1 VSVESVIREVFPRPR
16 RPVTFER
23 ALPLVAFLGVFG
35 AGCLMLEL
43 ADVVTFTSYGAFLLL
58 AAAPWLWWL
67 HLAGRGGLRGAR
79 GVVALLVRLSL
90 LGVLVFGLAEP
101 RAVRKSDVMSLMYAV
116 DMSDSIGREASD
128 AGLEY
133 VTRTVGG
140 KKDNDEAGLVVFG
153 RNAAVELPP
162 SPSFPMEFLAVS
174 SVVSPDGTNLEKAL
188 SLSAAVLPDENL
200 NRIVLI
206 SDGTSTEG
214 NLSAALDELRAR
226 DVVVDVLPIQY
237 GYEREVWLEKLE
249 LPQRVRVGQTYEA
262 AVVLSSLEDG
272 AGVLKLAENGQTV
285 YEEQVEFSAG
295 KNRYVLP
302 VHLREPGYYEYVA
315 HIEPPEGTDAWQ
327 DNNRVINHLY
337 LKGEGKVMVVTDPS
351 GDERDWRALARAL
364 REARFGVEVHS
375 SYEVPRNPLALMPYD
390 CVVLANVPADALDVV
405 QMDALHDSVYN
416 QGLGLLM
423 VGGANSFGAGG
434 YHRTAIEKA
443 LPVSM
448 DISQRKVMPKGALA
462 IILHTCEFAQ
472 GNTWGKRIAKA
483 AIRVLSD
490 KDEVGV
496 LAYGASGEG
505 WMFPMTP
512 AGEYDRLVRL
522 INEASIGDMPS
533 FTPTMQMG
541 LKGLKASNAAVRHM
555 IIISDGDPSPP
566 PPELL
571 EQLVNANVSVSTVAI
586 NPHTPQD
593 TKIMQYIARA
603 TGGRYYFPGDPRR
616 LPSIFIKEAKT
627 LSRKLIQNVTFTPE
641 AGMPSP
647 ILKGVGGFPE
657 LKGYVL
663 TTLKDRAGNIL
674 RVPAE
679 EGQND
684 PLLATWRYGLGKA
697 GAFTSDLSPNWGAVW
712 VNWDKY
718 VPFVKQLITDL
729 SRAEDARHLQMQCF
743 AEGDSGV
750 IMVEDYHPEGAFL
763 TLDAYVSG
771 PRGESQTVRLRQVG
785 PRRYQGDFPLWGQ
798 GRYQVAASA
807 LGADRRE
814 KIVGGFVVPYSREY
828 LRFRS
833 NPAALREIA
842 EQTGGRLLA
851 GDESGEGVFLRER
864 TARSSSRPIFDW
876 FLIALA
882 CLVPLDV
889 GVRRIQLDWA
899 LIAGW
904 FRRRK
909 GEQAGGTLD
918 ALLKRKR
925 QIPTMK
931 SKGTRPLPRAGR
943 TEVGPQEPP
952 AREPSRPEA
961 EPEDVEGLSTTQRL
975 LRAREKWRE
984 EEQDDD

>member
-1 VSVESVIREVFPRPR
+1 
-16 RPVTFER
+16 VTFER
-23 ALPLVAFLGVFG
+23 ALPLVVFLGAFG

-43 ADVVTFTSYGAFLLL
+43 ADVVTFTSYWAFLLL

-67 HLAGRGGLRGAR
+67 HMAGRGGLRGAR
-79 GVVALLVRLSL
+79 GVIALLVRLSL

-162 SPSFPMEFLAVS
+162 APSFPMEFVAVS

-188 SLSAAVLPDENL
+188 SLSSAVLPDENL

-206 SDGTSTEG
+206 TDGTATEG
-214 NLSAALDELRAR
+214 SVSAALDELKAR
-226 DVVVDVLPIQY
+226 DVTVDVLPIQY

-272 AGVLKLAENGQTV
+272 AGLLRLTENGETV
-285 YEEQVEFSAG
+285 YEEEVEFNAG

-302 VHLREPGYYEYVA
+302 IHLREPGYYEYVA
-315 HIEPPEGTDAWQ
+315 RIDPPEASDAWE

-351 GDERDWRALARAL
+351 GDERDWQTLVRAL
-364 REARFGVEVHS
+364 REARFGVEVRS
-375 SYEVPRNPLALMPYD
+375 AYEVPRNPLALMPYD
-390 CVVLANVPADALDVV
+390 CVALVNVPADALDVV
-405 QMDALHDSVYN
+405 QMQALHDGVYN

-434 YHRTAIEKA
+434 YHRTPVEKA

-490 KDEVGV
+490 RDEVGV
-496 LAYGASGEG
+496 LAYEYSGGEQ
-505 WMFPMTP
+505 WIVPMAP
-512 AGEYDRLVRL
+512 AGEYDRMVRL
-522 INEASIGDMPS
+522 INEATIGDMPS
-533 FTPTMQMG
+533 FAPTMQMG
-541 LKGLKASNAAVRHM
+541 LKGLQASDAAVRHM

-566 PPELL
+566 TPALL
-571 EQLVNANVSVSTVAI
+571 QQFVDARVSISTVAI

-593 TKIMQYIARA
+593 TKIMQHIASV
-603 TGGRYYFPGDPRR
+603 TGGRYYYPSDPRR

-627 LSRKLIQNVTFTPE
+627 LSRKLIQNVTFAPE

-647 ILKGVGGFPE
+647 ILKGIGGFPE

-663 TTLKDRAGNIL
+663 TTLKDRAGSIL
-674 RVPAE
+674 RVPSAE
-679 EGQND
+679 GEED

-712 VNWDKY
+712 VNWEEY

-729 SRAEDARHLQMQCF
+729 SRAEGAQHLQMQCF
-743 AEGDSGV
+743 ADGDSGV

-763 TLDAYVSG
+763 SLEAHVSG
-771 PRGESQTVRLRQVG
+771 PRGESRTVRLRQVG

-798 GRYQVAASA
+798 GRYQVVASA
-807 LGADRRE
+807 LGADRQE

-833 NPAALREIA
+833 NPGVLREIA
-842 EQTGGRLLA
+842 EETCGRMLA
-851 GDESGEGVFLRER
+851 GDEGGEEVFVRER
-864 TARSSSRPIFDW
+864 APRSSSRPIFDW

-904 FRRRK
+904 FRRGK
-909 GEQAGGTLD
+909 GEEAAATLG

-925 QIPTMK
+925 EIPTMK
-931 SKGTRPLPRAGR
+931 AKGKRPRPRVGR
-943 TEVGPQEPP
+943 TEVGPEEAPAEEPP
-952 AREPSRPEA
+952 RPEA
-961 EPEDVEGLSTTQRL
+961 EPEDGLSTTERL
-975 LRAREKWRE
+975 LRARKKWRE
-984 EEQDDD
+984 DEEEDE